1 MSHPPECAGIQPM
14 SQLIAET
21 AGTDIALFGTYK
33 VTTSAFYEFLGDV
46 QQQTV
51 FQ

>member
-1 MSHPPECAGIQPM
+1 M

-21 AGTDIALFGTYK
+21 AWTDIALFGTYK
-33 VTTSAFYEFLGDV
+33 VTTSEFYEFLGDV